1 MALVYLFL
9 GIITAIISALPLG
22 ASNIAVINTTLKQN
36 AKQAF
41 KIAIAAG
48 IAEVILSYYALH
60 CNIAVASFFNNN
72 VWIQILLVII
82 LIGVGSFLMFK
93 KQSANTKPKS
103 RKFTQSKYATG
114 FVLGLLNPPV
124 LIYWLIVYGVLNNNN
139 FMLSLKSS
147 FLVLFLFFFGVY
159 LGKLLTLY
167 AYSKM
172 SLIIKNR
179 MTNVTGTLN
188 RVTGILLI
196 TIGVLQSLKLYI
208 I

>member
-93 KQSANTKPKS
+93 KQSVNTKPKS
-103 RKFTQSKYATG
+103 IKFTQSKYATG

-172 SLIIKNR
+172 SLIIKNK